1 MHPARTL
8 PLHPVP
14 AFLCCGNL
22 FHKSPARTSAV
33 LRPRQPA
40 RAGRRTA
47 NGDTAEVD
55 SGADAAGCRAGPA
68 PDGRDGGAAAA
79 VAVSR
84 DPFEVLSCRL
94 PVNPALG
101 GRRAASLKAR
111 SHGAGGQCAAQAPRH
126 PRAGRGRAAA
136 PEGTPLPCF
145 ARARLLRS
153 RPARPTATGCGRTL
167 RTCGPARACR
177 SACGATW
184 RRAGMRSRRR
194 FSGRP
199 SRCCSPAGRC
209 LLRRQQARGPLAAA
223 PLRAAAHLAARPCLP
238 EAFAP
243 RVPSRTGGARTAHA
257 CCAAVRCRKQ
267 QHLWALHEPRLT
279 SAHARSLPRAQAAL
293 LARLRARRRSASRP
307 ARARPCWQRRLAC
320 AHISSTPAASQEGA
334 RAPRRVRQNPGVPAA
349 AGGARA
355 ARGAAR
361 RAGRQGPGREPH
373 ARAGRADGA
382 RARASGRRPGPA
394 LQPGDCCVRGHR
406 LQPGARRARCVWAIK
421 RAVVT
426 RLPALLAV
434 SAGAMPVDAMFSWPS
449 TSAIARPGDRA
460 AACSPVGRL
469 QRCACRP
476 RLGHGRYGCLHCTWT
491 HA

>member
-1 MHPARTL
+1 
-8 PLHPVP
+8 
-14 AFLCCGNL
+14 
-22 FHKSPARTSAV
+22 
-33 LRPRQPA
+33 
-40 RAGRRTA
+40 
-47 NGDTAEVD
+47 
-55 SGADAAGCRAGPA
+55 
-68 PDGRDGGAAAA
+68 
-79 VAVSR
+79 
-84 DPFEVLSCRL
+84 
-94 PVNPALG
+94 
-101 GRRAASLKAR
+101 
-111 SHGAGGQCAAQAPRH
+111 
-126 PRAGRGRAAA
+126 
-136 PEGTPLPCF
+136 
-145 ARARLLRS
+145 
-153 RPARPTATGCGRTL
+153 
-167 RTCGPARACR
+167 
-177 SACGATW
+177 
-184 RRAGMRSRRR
+184 MRSRRR

-257 CCAAVRCRKQ
+257 CCAAARCRKQ
-267 QHLWALHEPRLT
+267 QHLWALHKPRLT

-434 SAGAMPVDAMFSWPS
+434 SAGAMSLDAMFSWPS
-449 TSAIARPGDRA
+449 TRRQGGSLLACRAFAAVRLSPASGARPLRLPALHLDARLMRPRSQGGCRAVCMSRYRIPRLYVSYSGEEPMLQRAPDACPARRSMAHGDRA
-460 AACSPVGRL
+460 GKGTITSWS
-469 QRCACRP
+469 CALLEVPPGPANPPIIAKKKLMRQIEA
-476 RLGHGRYGCLHCTWT
+476 LHWS
-491 HA
+491 